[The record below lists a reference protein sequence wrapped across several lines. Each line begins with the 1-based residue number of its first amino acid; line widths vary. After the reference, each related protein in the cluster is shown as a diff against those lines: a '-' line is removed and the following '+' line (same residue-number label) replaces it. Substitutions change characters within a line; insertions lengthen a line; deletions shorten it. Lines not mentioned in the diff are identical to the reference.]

1 MLLHRNTISLH
12 DDDAAMN
19 SPLMIPLSNKMDVG
33 DGATIDFQVINTR
46 NTEKTTVVGTTTN
59 SLDDLK
65 KHPGVTML
73 TIAAVREP
81 SARHKTWSAMS
92 SSFVRAGQGCRNDL
106 NVSRIMRTKPPWFG
120 LYPQEEWQCMAV
132 IPRPAGTDLKLDQ
145 SRRLVRGSLDSAGE
159 ERRLGRLVLASSLCC
174 SSKRG

>member
-92 SSFVRAGQGCRNDL
+92 SSFVRVGQECRNAL
-106 NVSRIMRTKPPWFG
+106 NVSRTTRTKPPWFG
-120 LYPQEEWQCMAV
+120 LSLREGRQCMAV
-132 IPRPAGTDLKLDQ
+132 EPRSAGTDLKLDH
-145 SRRLVRGSLDSAGE
+145 SRGFVLSSLDSAGE
-159 ERRLGRLVLASSLCC
+159 
-174 SSKRG
+174 K

>member
-1 MLLHRNTISLH
+1 MFDIVTSFGFSLRVLRERQFMLLHRNTISLH

-81 SARHKTWSAMS
+81 SARHKT
-92 SSFVRAGQGCRNDL
+92 
-106 NVSRIMRTKPPWFG
+106 
-120 LYPQEEWQCMAV
+120 
-132 IPRPAGTDLKLDQ
+132 
-145 SRRLVRGSLDSAGE
+145 
-159 ERRLGRLVLASSLCC
+159 
-174 SSKRG
+174 